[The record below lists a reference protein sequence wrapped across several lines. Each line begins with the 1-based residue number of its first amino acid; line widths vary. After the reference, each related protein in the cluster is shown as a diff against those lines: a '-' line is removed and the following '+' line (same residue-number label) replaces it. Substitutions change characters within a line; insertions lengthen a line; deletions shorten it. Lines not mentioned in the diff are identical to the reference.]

1 MLGSVLVWS
10 ENSCFCCLTAQIID
24 NEETEKVT
32 MLKQE
37 ITAGPQFTSSDEHI
51 GELLGHM
58 HEIADLS
65 ALDALSGWDQ
75 NIAMPEGGSE
85 IRGAQQA
92 TLQGVLH
99 ERWTAPRLGSLLGEL
114 GEKVQHAPYTDADRG
129 LVRESRRGYD
139 RATKLPRA
147 LVDERAR
154 VSSAR

>member
-1 MLGSVLVWS
+1 
-10 ENSCFCCLTAQIID
+10 
-24 NEETEKVT
+24 

-37 ITAGPQFTSSDEHI
+37 ITAGLKFTASDAHI
-51 GELLGHM
+51 GELLAHM

-75 NIAMPEGGSE
+75 NTAMPEGGSE

-99 ERWTAPRLGSLLGEL
+99 ERWTAPRLGSLLDEL
-114 GEKVQHAPYTDADRG
+114 GEKVQQAPFTDADRG

-139 RATKLPRA
+139 RATKLPRTLA
-147 LVDERAR
+147 EEMPRVSCASCDAWRRAR
-154 VSSAR
+154 ARKELPNFERC